1 MIRLRILTKA
11 ELSAAEYDGW
21 PLVITVQRANR
32 RDQTDYAVLEQR
44 HDSADPWE
52 PVEVQL

>member
-52 PVEVQL
+52 LVDIQL